1 MMDKNGTADSVIL
14 VDFDL
19 ASYGFPALDLA
30 CIMFYSSSGCKQMTT
45 NLRLTS
51 NPESSQ
57 KYLKD
62 YPDMGFI
69 SDDIINSFLE
79 MYLIQS
85 ELENR
90 FFSDKNL
97 LKSDPRLV
105 CHWPKYENG
114 SIFISFTSSF
124 VSYTASSC
132 LK

>member
-30 CIMFYSSSGCKQMTT
+30 CIMFYSSSGCK
-45 NLRLTS
+45 RLTTDLSLPS
-51 NPESSQ
+51 NPDLSQ

-79 MYLIQS
+79 TYLMQS

-90 FFSDKNL
+90 FFQT
-97 LKSDPRLV
+97 RI
-105 CHWPKYENG
+105 Y
-114 SIFISFTSSF
+114 
-124 VSYTASSC
+124 
-132 LK
+132 